1 MVLLAMMLIA
11 MVLIAMMLI
20 AMMLIAMMIFNKVIS
35 HCCFNVRGKCA
46 EARDV
51 QPALKNVTIGMHW

>member
-1 MVLLAMMLIA
+1 MAMVLLAMMLIA
-11 MVLIAMMLI
+11 ILLIAMV
-20 AMMLIAMMIFNKVIS
+20 LIAMMIFNKVIS

-51 QPALKNVTIGMHW
+51 QPALKNITIGMHW

>member
-1 MVLLAMMLIA
+1 MAMMLIA
-11 MVLIAMMLI
+11 MV
-20 AMMLIAMMIFNKVIS
+20 LIAMMIFNKVIS

-51 QPALKNVTIGMHW
+51 QPALKNVTIGMQCDSNLTLH

>member
-1 MVLLAMMLIA
+1 MAMVLL
-11 MVLIAMMLI
+11 

-51 QPALKNVTIGMHW
+51 QPALKNITIALVTQI